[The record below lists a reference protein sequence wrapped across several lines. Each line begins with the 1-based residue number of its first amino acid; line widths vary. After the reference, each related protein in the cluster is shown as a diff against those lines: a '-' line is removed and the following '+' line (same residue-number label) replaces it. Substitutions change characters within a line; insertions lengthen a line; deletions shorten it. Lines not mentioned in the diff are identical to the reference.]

1 MTEIHIDKI
10 SVQALPEGMAQKVDE
25 IHAMLLTLS
34 GKVDTMAD
42 TADQILEG
50 VGRMRTK
57 VESLEALT
65 DKLFGLYSELR
76 DDPAKLQQVLDTVAE
91 IESGAD
97 EAITRNTPADA
108 GGGTSTDAGSGPPDN
123 PDTSTTGDATPGG
136 GSSPADLKV

>member
-1 MTEIHIDKI
+1 MTEIHVDRI
-10 SVQALPEGMAQKVDE
+10 SVQALPEGMAQKIDE
-25 IHAMLLTLS
+25 IHAMLMTLV

-42 TADQILEG
+42 TADQILES

-65 DKLFGLYSELR
+65 DRLFGLYSELR

-97 EAITRNTPADA
+97 AAITRNTPEDT
-108 GGGTSTDAGSGPPDN
+108 GGDNTPPDN
-123 PDTSTTGDATPGG
+123 PSTDVTSGATPGG